1 MKAIEDEKELS
12 KIETLTRAVKARMQ
26 SVELPGCNFRK
37 RGTKRGIAF
46 PCEACDGANAE
57 VCTLLDLVPFVYEC
71 VKIGAMLALCLALII
86 ILCVWDVHPHA

>member
-1 MKAIEDEKELS
+1 MKAIEDEKKLS
-12 KIETLTRAVKARMQ
+12 KIESITRNIKARMQ

-57 VCTLLDLVPFVYEC
+57 VC
-71 VKIGAMLALCLALII
+71 A
-86 ILCVWDVHPHA
+86 